1 MRRWLFICLFILPT
15 VAWAHPSVNIE
26 HTNNPWLQVAA
37 DYWVTLPLMIVLL
50 AYLVGALSMQKKHK
64 QLSRNTKKRLGLF
77 LGGWL
82 CMVIALL
89 SPVDSLG
96 NTYFSMHMVQHELLM
111 IVAAPL
117 LVLSR
122 PLALW
127 AWAAPKP
134 NVVFFTTIT
143 TNKCFSTFWRYL
155 THPFSAWT
163 VHAIALWGWHVP
175 YMFENALHRSWL
187 HDIQHI
193 SFFFSALLF
202 WWSLLR
208 VSNANNSTILPIISL
223 FTTALHTALLG
234 ALLTFSS
241 QVWYPSYIITTGGVE
256 LALKDQQL
264 GGLIMWIPGG
274 VPYLVITLLLC
285 YKLLNK
291 THAIPQGLQTTK

>member
-1 MRRWLFICLFILPT
+1 MRRWLFICLSMLPA
-15 VAWAHPSVNIE
+15 VAWSHPSAKYE
-26 HTNNPWLQVAA
+26 HTNNLLQIAA
-37 DYWVTLPLMIVLL
+37 DYWVALPLLIVLL
-50 AYLVGALSMQKKHK
+50 AYLIGTLSMQKKRK
-64 QLSRNTKKRLGLF
+64 QLSRNTKKRLWLF

-82 CMVIALL
+82 CLVIALL

-96 NTYFSMHMVQHELLM
+96 NSYFSMHMVQHELLM

-127 AWAAPKP
+127 AWALPKP
-134 NVVFFTTIT
+134 NVVLFTTMT
-143 TNKCFSTFWRYL
+143 TNKRFSTFWRFL

-163 VHAIALWGWHVP
+163 VHATVLWGWHIP

-187 HDIQHI
+187 HDIQHF

-208 VSNANNSTILPIISL
+208 VNNAHNSAILPMISL

-256 LALKDQQL
+256 RALEDQQL

-274 VPYLVITLLLC
+274 LPYLVITLMLF

-291 THAIPQGLQTTK
+291 AHAIPQGPQTTK